1 MSHRHRRAVLLP
13 VVLASVTVV
22 VTACGPTTT
31 AARPHS
37 AEEAPTPAG
46 PVSAAATASCHYRGA
61 LPDPACTPGA
71 FDPKTTQ
78 DTIKTTICTP
88 GWSKQA
94 RPPVTVTEPIKKER
108 VRAYGVTSPLS
119 TVELDHL
126 GPVSL
131 GGLTNSA
138 NLWPENWDGP
148 EGAHVKD
155 VLEVK
160 VLSMVCDGTIPVK
173 DAQQAIVTDWVAAYR
188 RYVGPL

>member
-1 MSHRHRRAVLLP
+1 MRIHDHRSPHTGGRRRAGHKRSGHQHEPGKLSLP
-13 VVLASVTVV
+13 G
-22 VTACGPTTT
+22 C
-31 AARPHS
+31 
-37 AEEAPTPAG
+37 PAG
-46 PVSAAATASCHYRGA
+46 PCLYARG
-61 LPDPACTPGA
+61 
-71 FDPKTTQ
+71 FRSQ
-78 DTIKTTICTP
+78 DHAGHHQNHICTP

-160 VLSMVCDGTIPVK
+160 VLSMVCDGTIPLK
-173 DAQQAIVTDWVAAYR
+173 DAQHAIVTDWVAAYR

>member
-1 MSHRHRRAVLLP
+1 M
-13 VVLASVTVV
+13 
-22 VTACGPTTT
+22 
-31 AARPHS
+31 
-37 AEEAPTPAG
+37 
-46 PVSAAATASCHYRGA
+46 
-61 LPDPACTPGA
+61 
-71 FDPKTTQ
+71 
-78 DTIKTTICTP
+78 
-88 GWSKQA
+88 
-94 RPPVTVTEPIKKER
+94 TEPIKKER

-160 VLSMVCDGTIPVK
+160 VLSMVCDGTIPLK
-173 DAQQAIVTDWVAAYR
+173 DAQHAIVTDWVAAYR